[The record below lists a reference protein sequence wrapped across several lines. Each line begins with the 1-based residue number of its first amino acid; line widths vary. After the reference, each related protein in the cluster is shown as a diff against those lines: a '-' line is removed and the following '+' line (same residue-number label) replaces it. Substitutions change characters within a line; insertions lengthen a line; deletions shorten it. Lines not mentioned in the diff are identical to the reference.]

1 MKRSFIPGEEWI
13 YYKLYS
19 GTKSADKVLT
29 QHILPLAEELL
40 EAGVI
45 AEWFFIRY
53 SDPDEHI
60 RVRFRV
66 NDISAYG
73 TVISQVTP
81 VFKQL
86 NDTGIIWKIMMDTY
100 NREIE
105 RYGSESIPVL
115 ESLFFVDSKHILKLL
130 GAVTDQELIAYIGMS
145 MIDTILSVF
154 GNDLTA
160 KNELATM
167 WHNSMGK
174 EFNMDKS
181 LRVQIDGKYR
191 KAKKRMNGV
200 FDHSLFDT
208 RVQMILKSYK
218 SQLSEVARVVDK
230 LYTEDKVE
238 VEKKQLLNSICH
250 MSMNRLFRSKQRMS
264 EMVIYGYLSRYYNSM
279 LMREKYS
286 KKSTKELVEAE

>member
-19 GTKSADKVLT
+19 GTKSADRVLT
-29 QHILPLAEELL
+29 QHILPLAEELM
-40 EAGVI
+40 EVGVVE
-45 AEWFFIRY
+45 EWFFIRY
-53 SDPDEHI
+53 SDPDEHV

-66 NDISAYG
+66 KDITAYA

-81 VFKQL
+81 VLKQL
-86 NDTGIIWKIMMDTY
+86 HDTGIIWKIMMDTY
-100 NREIE
+100 NREVE

-130 GAVTDQELIAYIGMS
+130 GAVTNQEHMAYVGMY

-154 GNDLTA
+154 GNDLAA
-160 KNELATM
+160 KNDLATM
-167 WHNSMGK
+167 WHDSMGK
-174 EFNMDKS
+174 EFNMDKN

-191 KAKKRMNGV
+191 KSKKSVAGV
-200 FDHSLFDT
+200 FDNSLFDT

-218 SQLSEVARVVDK
+218 NQLTDIATKIDE
-230 LYTEDKVE
+230 LYAEDKIE

-286 KKSTKELVEAE
+286 KKGKKELAEAE